1 MDFTE
6 FKDIVLREFPFVSKT
21 QISQFEAMEPLY
33 REWNSK
39 INVVSRK
46 DIDNLYEHHILH
58 SLGVA
63 LYLKYQRPE
72 VFSQWIGTCATGMV
86 GTSGGNSPE
95 CAQTGTVGLSES
107 GVLAS
112 ADGHSERGK
121 TVSVLDLGCGGGF
134 PGLPLAVLFPS
145 AEFTLCDSIGKKI
158 TVAREVALSLGLKN
172 VETVNARA
180 ETLTGPYDWVVSRAV
195 TSLENFIPWVKG
207 KYRCGILYLKGGDL
221 TEEIALAM
229 GRWKMPKGSVG
240 LWPISSVL
248 REEYY
253 EGKMV
258 ISINK

>member
-6 FKDIVLREFPFVSKT
+6 FRDIVLREFPFLSET
-21 QISQFEAMEPLY
+21 QLRQFEDMEPLY
-33 REWNSK
+33 RDWNSK

-72 VFSQWIGTCATGMV
+72 VFSKWRG
-86 GTSGGNSPE
+86 E
-95 CAQTGTVGLSES
+95 E
-107 GVLAS
+107 
-112 ADGHSERGK
+112 ADGIEAEGTKAQSEGK
-121 TVSVLDLGCGGGF
+121 EHPEAQATVLDLGCGGGF
-134 PGLPLAVLFPS
+134 PGIPLAVLFPGVK
-145 AEFTLCDSIGKKI
+145 FKLCDSIGKKI
-158 TVAREVALSLGLKN
+158 TVAREVAHSLGLQN

-180 ETLTGPYDWVVSRAV
+180 ESLTGPYDWVVSRAV

-221 TEEIALAM
+221 AEEIAQAM

-240 LWPISSVL
+240 VWPISSVL
-248 REEYY
+248 QGEYY
-253 EGKMV
+253 DGKMV
-258 ISINK
+258 ISIKK